1 MRPMSQ
7 VVVILGASG
16 RLGHAL
22 CPLAARAGFD
32 VVAVAR
38 TPLDI
43 EGPGDA
49 RWITADLTVAEDRA
63 RVAAV
68 VDAWTAGYDHV
79 CVVDSVLDRSGVNA
93 MRRSVQGVT
102 DAVVRLRDRLSAGG
116 RPWALLAASTTAV
129 LAPGPYQTP
138 YGLAKRR
145 QIITYARSGVSG
157 AALLLPQLTPLPC
170 AKTACRPVWSFDQAA
185 RRLVAAALTAPT
197 RPGFTIRVPDLADAA
212 PGASPVPLS
221 EVGAAIRTHLRS
233 LVLERDSMQAHRAAA
248 RSRLRLAPLLLRR
261 LIDHHLAP
269 VVLVRRFAH
278 RHHMTVIDER
288 TLGSSPIENGAAHAR

>member
-1 MRPMSQ
+1 MSQ

-269 VVLVRRFAH
+269 AALVRRFAD
-278 RHHMTVIDER
+278 RYDVTVIDER
-288 TLGSSPIENGAAHAR
+288 TLGSSPINNGAEHAR